1 PRAQPCATR
10 TAACGPPP
18 APLAITGM
26 AAHFGQ
32 YPSLDAFAA
41 ALYSGAQD
49 FRPLPET
56 RWKGLQ
62 PTVQPPLGAW
72 LAGFDFDF
80 RRFRLPPLPAD
91 QVIPQHLLLLHVA
104 DAAIQDAGLPAGGN
118 VAVLVAMS
126 TEMALHQ
133 FRGRVDLAW
142 QLEQSLAAS
151 GLHLSDAERERLT
164 QLARESLHTYPQVNQ
179 YTSFIGNVIASRVAA
194 HHDFTGPAFTVSDEG
209 ASVLRAL
216 DLARLLLHSDP
227 TLEAVVVGAVD
238 LTGGLERLTALHQ
251 HAPLH
256 RGDEPPSFSFA
267 VHSTGWLPG
276 EGAGAVVVRRLA
288 DVPDSQ
294 RVYACLDGLAIVQQ
308 PTPTPAALVAAIEQ
322 AHAQCGT
329 CPTDTGYLELS
340 ATGNAACDAAEAAAI
355 VQAYPRAATHIPTCA
370 LGSVTATIGY
380 TGAAAGMASLIR
392 TALALHER
400 YIPAVPN
407 WQAPRALADWGA
419 SGLYVADRSR
429 AWFARRKHLRRAA
442 LNVVTPTGTHAHI
455 LLSEAPQP
463 HFSGRIVAQL
473 APALLVLGGDDHVAI
488 LAQLDQLSAALA
500 NQVDLAALARQSYA
514 QWNRQRPR
522 YTLSLVASTPDELR
536 REIERAHTG
545 VVEAFASP
553 TDAWKTPAGS
563 YFTAQPQGIDGKVAF
578 VYPGAFNAYV
588 GLGQHLFPMFPE
600 LHEQLHTM
608 VSDPGAMLGE
618 HLLYPRSMHR
628 LSSAE
633 LKAHEAQM
641 LSESIAMLEIG
652 SSIGAAYTHLLRH
665 SFKVQP
671 EIVFGYS
678 QGETA
683 MFQILGVWRDG
694 DACSA
699 ALRGSDLYRT
709 RLAGPK
715 QAVREFWGPST
726 AGISDDDL
734 WANYIL
740 MTSAAAVLPHL
751 ADEPRVYLAIITAP
765 REVMIAGDPAGCQR
779 VIRKVGC
786 RSLRT
791 PFGQVIHSPPIT
803 SEYAEFVRINTF
815 PVEPPPGITFYSA
828 ATYAPLTITSEA
840 VAHSAAQVFCNQL
853 DFPRLV
859 ERVYADGARVFIE
872 LGAARTCSRW
882 IEAILGNRPHT
893 ALAINKKG
901 TDDQI
906 GIVRLLA
913 QLASHGVA
921 LDLAPLYHYTS
932 APSAVAGALVRHVLT
947 GGVPL
952 ATQLANAAPE
962 PFVVQRVPVVSPSPA
977 PEQASVPEP
986 FRAYT
991 NGHAHPEAQPTN
1003 GTRYTPSPASPP
1015 DTPLAPLMPTPRSPI
1030 VATLALEVEE
1040 EQPMQPLHSEEVA
1053 VGVAPDLRPLMQE
1066 YQQTVQDTAML
1077 ETRAH
1082 AALLEARQQAFARLA
1097 TLVRGY
1103 HAAAQPATPVQVLSH
1118 MPPAMP
1124 SSPTSH
1130 HTPEPPA
1137 AGSPTTLTR
1146 NGNAPALHTP
1156 VPFTPRYST
1165 PSNVV
1170 WNEADLLEF

>member
-1 PRAQPCATR
+1 MIRRGCFTPPKATPIAPTIYGGGYIHDFQFDPHGYQLPAELLAGLDPTFQWSLYAAHAALQDSGYHTDAARLAQCGLILGSLSFPTRASSRLLAPLYTQSMQAALAPYLPDLHLSDVPDPHHLISPDPANLLIPAMPAHIVASALGLGGTRLVLDAACATSLYALALACEQLRLGYADMMLAGAVSCPDPLYMHLGFSIFQAYPTPDEHSRPLDRRSRGLYSGEGAGIVVLKRYADAVRDGDRIYGIIRGYGLSNDGSGKHPLMPNPKGQLLAFERAYQSSQINPVTIDYVECHATGTPLGDTTELNSLEQFFGQYGHTPRIGSVKANMGHLLTAAGMGSLLKVLLAMQHELFPATPFISDPLHSRQGGVPSTAIVREATHWAAASDHPRRAGIDAFGFGGVNAHVIVEQDSPAPNPAPPVLPRAA
-10 TAACGPPP
+10 PPP

-545 VVEAFASP
+545 VVEP
-553 TDAWKTPAGS
+553 
-563 YFTAQPQGIDGKVAF
+563 
-578 VYPGAFNAYV
+578 
-588 GLGQHLFPMFPE
+588 
-600 LHEQLHTM
+600 
-608 VSDPGAMLGE
+608 
-618 HLLYPRSMHR
+618 
-628 LSSAE
+628 
-633 LKAHEAQM
+633 
-641 LSESIAMLEIG
+641 
-652 SSIGAAYTHLLRH
+652 
-665 SFKVQP
+665 
-671 EIVFGYS
+671 
-678 QGETA
+678 
-683 MFQILGVWRDG
+683 
-694 DACSA
+694 
-699 ALRGSDLYRT
+699 
-709 RLAGPK
+709 
-715 QAVREFWGPST
+715 
-726 AGISDDDL
+726 
-734 WANYIL
+734 
-740 MTSAAAVLPHL
+740 LP
-751 ADEPRVYLAIITAP
+751 
-765 REVMIAGDPAGCQR
+765 
-779 VIRKVGC
+779 
-786 RSLRT
+786 
-791 PFGQVIHSPPIT
+791 
-803 SEYAEFVRINTF
+803 
-815 PVEPPPGITFYSA
+815 
-828 ATYAPLTITSEA
+828 
-840 VAHSAAQVFCNQL
+840 
-853 DFPRLV
+853 
-859 ERVYADGARVFIE
+859 
-872 LGAARTCSRW
+872 
-882 IEAILGNRPHT
+882 
-893 ALAINKKG
+893 
-901 TDDQI
+901 
-906 GIVRLLA
+906 
-913 QLASHGVA
+913 
-921 LDLAPLYHYTS
+921 
-932 APSAVAGALVRHVLT
+932 
-947 GGVPL
+947 
-952 ATQLANAAPE
+952 
-962 PFVVQRVPVVSPSPA
+962 
-977 PEQASVPEP
+977 
-986 FRAYT
+986 
-991 NGHAHPEAQPTN
+991 AQPTH
-1003 GTRYTPSPASPP
+1003 GKHPPVATSPP
-1015 DTPLAPLMPTPRSPI
+1015 SLKA
-1030 VATLALEVEE
+1030 
-1040 EQPMQPLHSEEVA
+1040 
-1053 VGVAPDLRPLMQE
+1053 
-1066 YQQTVQDTAML
+1066 
-1077 ETRAH
+1077 
-1082 AALLEARQQAFARLA
+1082 
-1097 TLVRGY
+1097 
-1103 HAAAQPATPVQVLSH
+1103 
-1118 MPPAMP
+1118 
-1124 SSPTSH
+1124 
-1130 HTPEPPA
+1130 
-1137 AGSPTTLTR
+1137 
-1146 NGNAPALHTP
+1146 
-1156 VPFTPRYST
+1156 
-1165 PSNVV
+1165 
-1170 WNEADLLEF
+1170 